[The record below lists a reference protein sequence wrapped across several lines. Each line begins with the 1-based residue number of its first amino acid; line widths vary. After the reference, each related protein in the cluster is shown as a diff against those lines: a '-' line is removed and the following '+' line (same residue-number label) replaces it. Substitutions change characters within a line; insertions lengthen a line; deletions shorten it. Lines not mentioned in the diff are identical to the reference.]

1 MPGGKWSNIPLCLG
15 ASGLIF
21 HYAWGQV
28 RIRDRGFGE
37 KPPSG
42 SRKPPQLGPGR
53 KPPSGSRELAMMPK
67 GLALPWLWNLRFVPR
82 VFGPQAYL
90 QCPSPDAE
98 RLRLLALRKPLGGSP
113 EPSQLGPEI
122 GGSGESHRV
131 ASPAVVCLP

>member
-37 KPPSG
+37 
-42 SRKPPQLGPGR
+42 

-122 GGSGESHRV
+122 GD
-131 ASPAVVCLP
+131 